1 MLCKP
6 QLTFDILCLC
16 LPEDILSFGS
26 QIENLKYIFF
36 LECIIK
42 GQVWDV
48 KYQSTVQTYINK

>member
-26 QIENLKYIFF
+26 QIENRKYIFF

-42 GQVWDV
+42 CQDV
-48 KYQSTVQTYINK
+48 KHQSTVQTYINK